1 MLRDAE
7 RKRLIRE
14 ELDKQIDSKK
24 VKAVNESDENRAY
37 DEMAQEHGKLLEQR
51 EKDKANAVKEKIMND
66 KACRDQQMQ
75 QDRRRKRTED
85 KE

>member
-14 ELDKQIDSKK
+14 ELDKQIYSKK
-24 VKAVNESDENRAY
+24 TKQGNENDENRAY
-37 DEMAQEHGKLLEQR
+37 DEMAQEHAKLLEQR
-51 EKDKANAVKEKIMND
+51 EKEKADAIHEKIMND
-66 KACRDQQMQ
+66 KACRDQQMT
-75 QDRRRKRTED
+75 QDKRRRRQED